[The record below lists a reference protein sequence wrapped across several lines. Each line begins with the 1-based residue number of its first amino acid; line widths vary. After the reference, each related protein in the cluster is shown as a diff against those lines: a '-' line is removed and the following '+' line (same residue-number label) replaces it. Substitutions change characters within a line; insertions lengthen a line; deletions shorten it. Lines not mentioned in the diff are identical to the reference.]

1 MDYEPLGELQRR
13 AIDEVDWN
21 MMNYSR
27 TEYALGIFDPCLD
40 TIEGYIEYY
49 TQETDYDPYMI
60 SALAEFSIE
69 LDKNKSLD

>member
-1 MDYEPLGELQRR
+1 
-13 AIDEVDWN
+13 
-21 MMNYSR
+21 MMNFSR
-27 TEYALGIFDPCLD
+27 TEYALRIFDPCLD
-40 TIEGYIEYY
+40 TIEGYTEYY